1 MSAKQATMPKMNYER
16 FSRQGDFLLA
26 GGVVVIL
33 FVMMV
38 PMPPFF
44 LDIMLSFSISLSLLI
59 LITAMFMTSPLEFSI
74 YPSLL
79 LVGTL
84 LRLALNVASTRLI
97 LLHGDKG
104 TSVAGEVIQSFGEFV
119 VGGSYIIGAVIFLIL
134 FILNKMVITTGTTRI
149 AEVAARFT
157 LDAMPGKQMAIEA
170 DLNAGLIN
178 EEEAT
183 ARRHVIRKEA
193 DFYGAMDGAGKFV
206 QGDVNAS
213 MFITLINIV
222 GGILIGIL
230 QRGMNWEAALQT
242 YSLLTIG
249 DGLVST
255 IPSIITSTATGI
267 IVSRAASEAKMG
279 EEYIAQLT
287 NNSRALF
294 MVSSVLGVFALVPGM
309 PTLPFLMFSGATGF
323 IAWVTAKRNQGD
335 QAAAASGQ
343 QRSAASTGAGQIA
356 SGGGAPAA
364 GKGDGAFDTPEEVAA
379 LLPLDTLELEVG
391 YGLIP
396 LVDEDQNGN
405 LLSRIRSIRRQFALD
420 TGVIIP
426 ALHLR
431 DNLQLKPGQ
440 YALLI
445 KGNEVASAEIL
456 IDHYLAMDP
465 GNVKH
470 RIRGIDTREP
480 AFNLPALWIPEAQ
493 KEEAMLAGYTVVDP
507 ATVIA
512 THLTEVFRRHLGD
525 FLGRQEVQN
534 LLDNLHKT
542 APKAVEELVP
552 GILPLG
558 IVQRVLQ
565 NLLKENVSVRDLLT
579 IVETLADN
587 GMVVKNPEML
597 TEYVRER
604 LARSIVKP
612 YMDSQGALPVISL
625 DVKAEQAMQ
634 ESVRQTDGGTY
645 LAMNPATAQRLMQQ
659 INKAVED
666 AVGTDGQPVVLASP
680 MTRPHLAQLV
690 MRFLPNVP
698 VISQAEIPADIRL
711 TSVGTASIE

>member
-1 MSAKQATMPKMNYER
+1 MDYER
-16 FSRQGDFLLA
+16 FAKHGDFFLA

-38 PMPPFF
+38 PMPPLF
-44 LDIMLSFSISLSLLI
+44 LDLMLSFSISLSLLI
-59 LITAMFMTSPLEFSI
+59 LVTAMFMISPLEFSI
-74 YPSLL
+74 FPSLL
-79 LVGTL
+79 LVCTL

-97 LLHGDKG
+97 LLHGEKG
-104 TSVAGEVIQSFGEFV
+104 TAVAGKVIQSFGEFV

-178 EEEAT
+178 EEQAT
-183 ARRHVIRKEA
+183 ERRNVIRKEA

-206 QGDVNAS
+206 QGDVNAG
-213 MFITLINIV
+213 MFITLINII
-222 GGILIGIL
+222 GGVLLGVL
-230 QRGMNWEAALQT
+230 QKGMPWEQALQT

-255 IPSIITSTATGI
+255 IPSIITSTATGL
-267 IVSRAASEAKMG
+267 IVSRAASEARMG
-279 EEYIAQLT
+279 EEYIVQLT
-287 NNSRALF
+287 SKHRALF
-294 MVSSVLGVFALVPGM
+294 LVSGVLAVFALVPGM
-309 PTLPFLMFSGATGF
+309 PTIPFLTFAIILFAIGRIFRGTDETKAVGGGSGALTRGSS
-323 IAWVTAKRNQGD
+323 
-335 QAAAASGQ
+335 QALPG
-343 QRSAASTGAGQIA
+343 G
-356 SGGGAPAA
+356 SGGSSSARGE
-364 GKGDGAFDTPEEVAA
+364 GAFDTPEEVAA

-456 IDHYLAMDP
+456 VDHYLAMDP

-493 KEEAMLAGYTVVDP
+493 KEEALLAGYTVVDP

-525 FLGRQEVQN
+525 FLGRQEVQA
-534 LLDNLHKT
+534 LLDNLSKT

-558 IVQRVLQ
+558 VVQRVLQ
-565 NLLKENVSVRDLLT
+565 NLLKENVSIRDLLT

-604 LARSIVKP
+604 LARTIVKP

-625 DVKAEQAMQ
+625 DSRAEQALQ
-634 ESVRQTDGGTY
+634 ESIRQTDGGTY
-645 LAMNPATAQRLMQQ
+645 LAMNPGMAQRLMQH

-666 AVGTDGQPVVLASP
+666 AVGTDGQPIVLTSP
-680 MTRPHLAQLV
+680 MTRAHLAQLV

-698 VISQAEIPADIRL
+698 VISQAEIPADVRL
-711 TSVGTASIE
+711 TSVGVVGIE

>member
-1 MSAKQATMPKMNYER
+1 MSATHGAMPTIDYQR
-16 FSRQGDFLLA
+16 FAKQGDVLLA

-38 PMPPFF
+38 PMPTF
-44 LDIMLSFSISLSLLI
+44 LLDLMLSFSVSLSLII
-59 LITAMFMTSPLEFSI
+59 LVTSMFMLSPLEFSI
-74 YPSLL
+74 FPSLL
-79 LVGTL
+79 LVSTL

-104 TSVAGEVIQSFGEFV
+104 TDAAGKVIQSFGEFV
-119 VGGSYIIGAVIFLIL
+119 VGGSYIIGAVVFMIL
-134 FILNKMVITTGTTRI
+134 FILNKVVITAGTTRI

-170 DLNAGLIN
+170 DLNAGLID
-178 EEEAT
+178 EAEAT
-183 ARRHVIRKEA
+183 KRRTTIRKEA

-206 QGDVNAS
+206 QGDVNAG
-213 MFITLINIV
+213 MFILMINII
-222 GGILIGIL
+222 GGVLLGIL
-230 QRGMNWEAALQT
+230 QKGMPWEAALQT
-242 YSLLTIG
+242 YTLLTIG

-255 IPSIITSTATGI
+255 IPSIITSTAAGI

-279 EEYIAQLT
+279 EEFIGQLT
-287 NNSRALF
+287 YNSRALKL
-294 MVSSVLGVFALVPGM
+294 VSGVLVVFAIVPGM
-309 PTLPFLMFSGATGF
+309 PTLPFLTFAGILGG
-323 IAWVTAKRNQGD
+323 IAYLVSKSDLDTDSSAAAGG
-335 QAAAASGQ
+335 QAAK
-343 QRSAASTGAGQIA
+343 T
-356 SGGGAPAA
+356 AA
-364 GKGDGAFDTPEEVAA
+364 GKPGVPAVKGGKGEGAFDTPEEVAA

-420 TGVIIP
+420 TGVVIP
-426 ALHLR
+426 SLHLR

-456 IDHYLAMDP
+456 IDHFLAMDP

-470 RIRGIDTREP
+470 RIRGIETREP

-512 THLTEVFRRHLGD
+512 THLTEVFKRHLSD
-525 FLGRQEVQN
+525 FLGRQEVQS
-534 LLDNLHKT
+534 LLDNLAKN

-552 GILPLG
+552 GVLPLG

-565 NLLKENVSVRDLLT
+565 NLLKENVSIRDLLS

-587 GMVVKNPEML
+587 GPAVKNPELL

-604 LARSIVKP
+604 LARTIVKP
-612 YMDSQGALPVISL
+612 YMDSQGTLPVITL
-625 DVKAEQAMQ
+625 DAKAEQSLQ
-634 ESVRQTDGGTY
+634 EAVRQTDGGTY
-645 LAMNPATAQRLMQQ
+645 LAMNPASAQRLMQR

-666 AVGTDGQPVVLASP
+666 AVTTDGQPVVLCSP
-680 MTRPHLAQLV
+680 VTRPHLAQLV

-698 VISQAEIPADIRL
+698 VISQAEIPSDIRL
-711 TSVGTASIE
+711 SSAGTAGTD